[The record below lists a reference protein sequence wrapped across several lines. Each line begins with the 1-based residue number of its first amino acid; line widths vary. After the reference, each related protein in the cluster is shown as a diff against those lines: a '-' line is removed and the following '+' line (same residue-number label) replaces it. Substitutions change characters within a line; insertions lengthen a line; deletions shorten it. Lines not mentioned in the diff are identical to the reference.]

1 MRIPNKFNGYMSDG
15 RRLYPDPATSAII
28 AASLAKGTAVAAPTL
43 AATTAVAAPTLAAAA
58 TPLATTAAT
67 NLGTTAALEASK
79 QGIIQA
85 GAQQAGAE
93 AAKQA
98 GVEAAKQVAQE
109 GAKQAGAETLKTG
122 IMQGADDVAAMNMNQ
137 VSALNPAQT
146 VTEESIKAGLN
157 NVQNLSANLNP
168 SGARTLSDAGSLHGT
183 PNIVPRP
190 SGLSLEQMANNMPS
204 VTNTPVAPPVSN
216 VPTGLQSATTPSPVN
231 PGYEASAAQGRNAT
245 TIAKDAETAANVNKQ
260 WEATQAAE
268 KYANMNP
275 LEKGMFKAKELA
287 GDIGQFTKDNQL
299 LTTGGIM
306 LAQNLMQ
313 PSYNTPAKKKYSRSG
328 ESNFKYSEPS
338 TGDYTPIFEPTPY
351 AVGGPV
357 EQMSAQNAIGG
368 NMMYPQSQLQ
378 TPMYSNPMVS
388 RPMPNNIINS
398 GIDAPTQSYT
408 GEPRM
413 AVGGKV
419 SAFEKMMKE
428 EETRKKKADA
438 QAEADLEKGQS
449 IASKTKPYSR
459 TQSTNSPYA
468 AAVKELQGLGKKY
481 GIQMAAPAKTNV
493 DLMGDQDQIEYAAN
507 GGIMHGLGGY
517 SDGGRLLKGPG
528 DGVSDSIPAVIGNK
542 QPARLADGE
551 FVIPARI
558 VSELGNGSTEAGA
571 RKLYA
576 MMERIQK
583 QRGKTVG
590 KGKVAVN
597 SKASKHLPA

>member
-15 RRLYPDPATSAII
+15 RRLYPDPATSAIM
-28 AASLAKGTAVAAPTL
+28 ASALAKGTAVAAPTL
-43 AATTAVAAPTLAAAA
+43 AATTAAAAPTLTAAAVPGLVGSA
-58 TPLATTAAT
+58 APALTGAIAPAATTAAT

-79 QGIIQA
+79 QGIIQG
-85 GAQQAGAE
+85 GADVMAQE

-98 GVEAAKQVAQE
+98 AQETAKQGILQGNTAAQ
-109 GAKQAGAETLKTG
+109 
-122 IMQGADDVAAMNMNQ
+122 NQ
-137 VSALNPAQT
+137 VLEAFSKPATDLSQYPQFVPEASNTASQLVPQASQAASPGVYNSAGQLTSSYA
-146 VTEESIKAGLN
+146 
-157 NVQNLSANLNP
+157 
-168 SGARTLSDAGSLHGT
+168 
-183 PNIVPRP
+183 PNIPP
-190 SGLSLEQMANNMPS
+190 PPGP
-204 VTNTPVAPPVSN
+204 TPTAPV
-216 VPTGLQSATTPSPVN
+216 GLQSATTPSPVN
-231 PGYEASAAQGRNAT
+231 PGYESVV
-245 TIAKDAETAANVNKQ
+245 AKTKDVETAAKVGKEF
-260 WEATQAAE
+260 EAAQAAE

-287 GDIGQFTKDNQL
+287 GDIGQFAKDNQL

-306 LAQNLMQ
+306 LAQNMMQ
-313 PSYNTPAKKKYSRSG
+313 PSYSQPAKKSYKGSG
-328 ESNFKYSEPS
+328 GGGDDSDFKYRGPS
-338 TGDYTPIFEPTPY
+338 TSEYTPIFEPTPY

-357 EQMSAQNAIGG
+357 EQMSAQNAMGS

-378 TPMYSNPMVS
+378 TPMYSNPMAQ
-388 RPMPNNIINS
+388 RPMPTNVINPS
-398 GIDAPTQSYT
+398 GDAGVNMYS

-413 AVGGKV
+413 ATGGKV
-419 SAFEKMMKE
+419 SAFERMMKE
-428 EETRKKKADA
+428 EKERQEAQQEAA
-438 QAEADLEKGQS
+438 QAAIEKGKS
-449 IASKTKPYSR
+449 LNPASKPYSR
-459 TQSTNSPYA
+459 TQSTNTPYA
-468 AAVKELQGLGKKY
+468 AALKEFQALNKKY
-481 GIQMAAPAKTNV
+481 GIPVVAPAKTNI

-528 DGVSDSIPAVIGNK
+528 DGVSDSIPAVIGRK

>member
-15 RRLYPDPATSAII
+15 RRLYPDPATSII
-28 AASLAKGTAVAAPTL
+28 FAKALATAGGTATAAAVPTVAAAALPTL
-43 AATTAVAAPTLAAAA
+43 AAPV
-58 TPLATTAAT
+58 ATTAAA

-109 GAKQAGAETLKTG
+109 GAKQATQE
-122 IMQGADDVAAMNMNQ
+122 VAKEGVKQ
-137 VSALNPAQT
+137 VGQEAAQK
-146 VTEESIKAGLN
+146 VTEESIKNGLN
-157 NVQNLSANLNP
+157 NVNNMTANLNN
-168 SGARTLSDAGSLHGT
+168 SGIMTDAGMQNVAPEILAPKPG
-183 PNIVPRP
+183 
-190 SGLSLEQMANNMPS
+190 
-204 VTNTPVAPPVSN
+204 VTDAQVQSMVNQLNTPKP
-216 VPTGLQSATTPSPVN
+216 PSPYELTGKTPDFLANAPSPTNADLIGQGINTN
-231 PGYEASAAQGRNAT
+231 PASYNVADAAKTIPKDVVGNPSLKMPGMEPLTTAKPPPNALERGFSAATKFASDHPY
-245 TIAKDAETAANVNKQ
+245 ITA
-260 WEATQAAE
+260 
-268 KYANMNP
+268 
-275 LEKGMFKAKELA
+275 
-287 GDIGQFTKDNQL
+287 
-299 LTTGGIM
+299 GGIM
-306 LAQNLMQ
+306 LAQNMSQ
-313 PSYNTPAKKKYSRSG
+313 PSAPAKKKYSRSG
-328 ESNFKYSEPS
+328 ESNFKYTEPS
-338 TGDYTPIFEPTPY
+338 TGEYTPIFEPTDYAKEGGLMGY

-357 EQMSAQNAIGG
+357 ETMSAQNAISG
-368 NMMYPQSQLQ
+368 NMMYPQSQLH
-378 TPMYSNPMVS
+378 TPMYSNPMTS
-388 RPMPNNIINS
+388 RPMPTNIINS
-398 GIDAPTQSYT
+398 GIDAPTNAYS
-408 GEPRM
+408 GEPRY
-413 AVGGKV
+413 ASGGKTN
-419 SAFEKMMKE
+419 AFEKMMQE
-428 EETRKKKADA
+428 DETRRKREAA
-438 QAEADLEKGQS
+438 QAKSDLDQEARSL
-449 IASKTKPYSR
+449 ASRTKPYSR

-481 GIQMAAPAKTNV
+481 GIQMAAPTKTNV